1 MGGLCGAMQGGA
13 MDNSVLKGMESGVGK
28 TALRFAFSAAAY
40 GVEFLGAS
48 HIKANYYGLSTKGWQ
63 TKVGIS
69 GYKSLMYSLM
79 LN

>member
-1 MGGLCGAMQGGA
+1 MGGLGGAMQGGA

-48 HIKANYYGLSTKGWQ
+48 HTKANYYGLSTKGWQ